1 MALVVE
7 DGSQVTG
14 ANSYISLADAR
25 AYAVARGKTLS
36 AVDATAEAALI
47 KAMDLIESYRARF
60 QGTKVSRDQALQ
72 WPRTG
77 VVVDTFTIDDD
88 EIPECLP
95 QAQAALAIEAQTTEL
110 FANSD
115 GRQIVR
121 ERVEGAVD
129 VQYSES
135 GSESPQPSF
144 GLAESLLA
152 PLFSGASGNT
162 TEAGLFLRTV
172 RV

>member
-14 ANSYISLADAR
+14 ANSYISLVNAR
-25 AYAVARGKTLS
+25 AFATSRGKTLS
-36 AVDATAEAALI
+36 VVDATAEAALI
-47 KAMDLIESYRARF
+47 KAMDVIESYRARF
-60 QGTKVSRDQALQ
+60 QGTKVSKDQALQ

-77 VVVDTFTIDDD
+77 VEVDGFPLDDD
-88 EIPECLP
+88 EIPVCLP

-110 FANSD
+110 FSNSD

-129 VQYSES
+129 IQYSES
-135 GSESPQPSF
+135 GSKSPQPSF
-144 GLAESLLA
+144 GLAEALLA
-152 PLFSGASGNT
+152 PLFAGSSGST
-162 TEAGLFLRTV
+162 TEASLFLRTV